1 MCIQYLLSELRAKLR
16 SDIIRYKKNV
26 QLTEMLAHTF
36 TRGTEKLLRDL
47 PQ

>member
-1 MCIQYLLSELRAKLR
+1 MRVYIVLSELRDKLC

-36 TRGTEKLLRDL
+36 TRGTEKPR
-47 PQ
+47 